1 MTKSPACAASRS
13 ASEARPPP
21 DDGTAAEARRAG
33 MVARA
38 ALIISCIALAVAIL
52 GMFLPI

>member
-1 MTKSPACAASRS
+1 MA
-13 ASEARPPP
+13 PP
-21 DDGTAAEARRAG
+21 DDGAAAEARRAG

-52 GMFLPI
+52 GMFLPIS